1 MPRFTFDITLSTTV
15 TVDADDDLMA
25 RKMIVAELDCSSANL
40 GAWPNGDPIL
50 GEVSVDQSMPIVLA
64 FVDGHEPTV

>member
-15 TVDADDDLMA
+15 TVDAADDVAA

-50 GEVSVDQSMPIVLA
+50 AEVSVDQSMPIVLA
-64 FVDGHEPTV
+64 FVDGHDPQE